1 MPSILIAMAL
11 LATPDFP
18 GAIQQQ
24 LGLAAPP
31 ACTTCHATNAGGIGT
46 VVKPFGIYLRS
57 RGLQPFDETSLRNA
71 LLADIAEHHSSNSSG
86 ISDIDALKAGEDPNA
101 PGGATGPTPAYGC
114 SSSGSANLLTLL
126 ALAAWLWR
134 CASVLRSG
142 RTPAQGKGDRCS
154 EQHLD
159 VLRTAKA
166 MRRTAAMHQLTKE
179 SYSGRESS

>member
-1 MPSILIAMAL
+1 
-11 LATPDFP
+11 
-18 GAIQQQ
+18 QQQ

-126 ALAAWLWR
+126 ALAAWRWWP
-134 CASVLRSG
+134 SVCSRRRSLRRGRQRGPPSRSKRATWCWCTGRG
-142 RTPAQGKGDRCS
+142 RTAPAGPKSSR
-154 EQHLD
+154 
-159 VLRTAKA
+159 AF
-166 MRRTAAMHQLTKE
+166 RRPACMSLQCKIH
-179 SYSGRESS
+179 